1 MDNQEELPK
10 EEVNLEDDFVEFDED
25 SPLTDL
31 VIEITPEELEILDT
45 EEKDLTQ
52 SQLPD
57 QELEQDDENFLV
69 SKHTIE
75 DKHRLKWD
83 VIFRGKKEPQENPDE
98 REEWISND
106 NLEVDRTSTY
116 WYESQDN
123 ENYLRDK
130 KVKEKVFNVL
140 SQKTDLDFL
149 SNRRKP
155 SRSDFNNYYYLLKT
169 SLSGEGFTNTELFN
183 ELSIYF
189 SDNLF
194 NMFKLLDNK
203 WRNMI
208 ISELQEHI
216 GKKTNSLDL
225 LPRNI
230 HKDTEIEFEWLT
242 ENGNL
247 KLITGVVVEC
257 DYDTKEYTVDSYE
270 SIYKIKIEDITKIL
284 NNSKFKY
291 NLNKLNNIDFL

>member
-155 SRSDFNNYYYLLKT
+155 SRTDFNNYYYLLKT

-203 WRNMI
+203 WRNLI
-208 ISELQEHI
+208 IKELEVHV
-216 GKKTNSLDL
+216 GKRKNTTEIDW
-225 LPRNI
+225 RNI
-230 HKDTEIEFEWLT
+230 HTGTEIEFKWVDDT
-242 ENGNL
+242 GQSI
-247 KLITGVVVEC
+247 LITGSIIVKYESQNSIR
-257 DYDTKEYTVDSYE
+257 VDSYE
-270 SIYKIKIEDITKIL
+270 RIYTITLEDISKIL
-284 NNSKFKY
+284 NNTKFKT